1 MKNKKEPD
9 NVSRHLSDEHV
20 KEIFDELHLLHKG
33 LNEKALKRHKRIQIT
48 YVILVLLLVALLI
61 IYKLC
66 M

>member
-20 KEIFDELHLLHKG
+20 KEIFDELHSLHKG